1 MKNRLKALLCN
12 VVCRGDDRREG
23 GCGLRKDDRCD
34 RIEKLDMC
42 MIECITDHL
51 LAEGVI
57 VPPYKPLPLVWPD
70 DEFAQEVLC
79 PICETD
85 LMGCY
90 IDGEE
95 APTVVTC
102 YHCGAWID
110 STKAVTREEAEKA
123 LAERSGQ

>member
-1 MKNRLKALLCN
+1 MRDRLIELLRN
-12 VVCRGDDRREG
+12 APRTDVVYGN
-23 GCGLRKDDRCD
+23 
-34 RIEKLDMC
+34 IKLDEPVQTLQT
-42 MIECITDHL
+42 IADHL
-51 LAEGVI
+51 LANGVI

-70 DEFAQEVLC
+70 DEFAAEVLC

-102 YHCGAWID
+102 CRCGAWLD

-123 LAERSGQ
+123 LAERGE

>member
-1 MKNRLKALLCN
+1 M
-12 VVCRGDDRREG
+12 RGKLIELIDAFREMDAPHDG
-23 GCGLRKDDRCD
+23 RTYTEHLA
-34 RIEKLDMC
+34 
-42 MIECITDHL
+42 DHL
-51 LAEGVI
+51 LAGGVI

-95 APTVVTC
+95 APTIVTC
-102 YHCGAWID
+102 CHCGAWLD

-123 LAERSGQ
+123 LAEREV

>member
-1 MKNRLKALLCN
+1 MRNRLDKLLQ
-12 VVCRGDDRREG
+12 DTPY
-23 GCGLRKDDRCD
+23 
-34 RIEKLDMC
+34 LDVLND
-42 MIECITDHL
+42 EHWLLAVDHL

-95 APTVVTC
+95 APTIVTC
-102 YHCGAWID
+102 CHCGAWLD

-123 LAERSGQ
+123 LAEREGKE

>member
-1 MKNRLKALLCN
+1 MRDRLIELLGGFPIWHSTMKEIWMPEAVDRLA
-12 VVCRGDDRREG
+12 
-23 GCGLRKDDRCD
+23 
-34 RIEKLDMC
+34 
-42 MIECITDHL
+42 DHL
-51 LAEGVI
+51 LANGVI

-95 APTVVTC
+95 APTVITC
-102 YHCGAWID
+102 YHCGAWLD
-110 STKAVTREEAEKA
+110 STKAVTRDEAEKA
-123 LAERSGQ
+123 LAEREGDDG

>member
-1 MKNRLKALLCN
+1 MRDRLIELMKELSVDLDVNC
-12 VVCRGDDRREG
+12 GDKCYTCEQ
-23 GCGLRKDDRCD
+23 GCIG
-34 RIEKLDMC
+34 KLA
-42 MIECITDHL
+42 DHL
-51 LAEGVI
+51 LANGGI

-90 IDGEE
+90 VGGEE

-102 YHCGAWID
+102 YHCGAWLD

-123 LAERSGQ
+123 LAQREGKG

>member
-1 MKNRLKALLCN
+1 MQKRLVELLCESGASFE
-12 VVCRGDDRREG
+12 RALPEE
-23 GCGLRKDDRCD
+23 
-34 RIEKLDMC
+34 IAS
-42 MIECITDHL
+42 HL
-51 LAEGVI
+51 LANGVI

-95 APTVVTC
+95 APTIVTC
-102 YHCGAWID
+102 CHCGAWID
-110 STKAVTREEAEKA
+110 STKAVTREEAEAA
-123 LAERSGQ
+123 LEERSEG

>member
-1 MKNRLKALLCN
+1 MRNMLIELLKCFRTQICEGLSAKLPDVERLA
-12 VVCRGDDRREG
+12 
-23 GCGLRKDDRCD
+23 
-34 RIEKLDMC
+34 
-42 MIECITDHL
+42 DHL
-51 LAEGVI
+51 LANGVI

-102 YHCGAWID
+102 HHCGAWLD

-123 LAERSGQ
+123 LAERSECCEKRGQKP

>member
-1 MKNRLKALLCN
+1 MRDRLIELINKKQESGWKF
-12 VVCRGDDRREG
+12 VGEG
-23 GCGLRKDDRCD
+23 
-34 RIEKLDMC
+34 E
-42 MIECITDHL
+42 EYITDVFNFELADHL
-51 LAEGVI
+51 LANGVI

-102 YHCGAWID
+102 HHCGAWLD
-110 STKAVTREEAEKA
+110 STKAVTREEAEAA
-123 LAERSGQ
+123 LAQREGE